1 MNATK
6 DTITTS
12 RLRRGLL
19 RVMYLLLPPLL
30 WVAGQVH
37 AHHSFAVHYL
47 PDKIISI
54 AGVVT
59 EYRFTNPHGLIFL
72 TVKGT
77 NGAEQTWRAE
87 TNSPNALRRRG
98 WSNTSIKAGDTITIE
113 GYPARDGSNL
123 LRVSRVVFPDGRI
136 LPGQGQVLANP
147 QDDAN

>member
-1 MNATK
+1 MNVTK
-6 DTITTS
+6 DTITMG
-12 RLRRGLL
+12 RLRRYSFLIL
-19 RVMYLLLPPLL
+19 YFLITALL
-30 WVAGQVH
+30 WDAGQVQ

-54 AGVVT
+54 AGVVK
-59 EYRFTNPHGLIFL
+59 EFRFTNPHGLVFL

-77 NGAEQTWRAE
+77 NGEEQAWRAE

-98 WSNTSIKAGDTITIE
+98 WSNTSIKPGDTITIE

-123 LRVSRVVFPDGRI
+123 LRVSRVVLPDGRI